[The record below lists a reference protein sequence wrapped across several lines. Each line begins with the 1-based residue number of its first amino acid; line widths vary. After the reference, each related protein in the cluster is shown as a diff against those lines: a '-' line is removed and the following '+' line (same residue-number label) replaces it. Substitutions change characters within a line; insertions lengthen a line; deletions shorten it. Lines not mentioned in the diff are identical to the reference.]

1 MVEAVSTA
9 APKQFTT
16 VQYNTKDGETITA
29 TKKDGVVTL
38 VGDKSGVRKMPIE
51 DFKKELVANVPHLEK
66 TPAKDT
72 VEISKDP
79 TEVQD
84 KDAKTPAE
92 AKVKVKDAKVDSKE
106 VKVKDAKVDSKE
118 VKVADTKKAEEPAK
132 AEKEVTTDK
141 APTEGKTP
149 VEEAK
154 KPEIGKK
161 LDVAA

>member
-38 VGDKSGVRKMPIE
+38 VGDNSGVRKMPIE

-92 AKVKVKDAKVDSKE
+92 AKVK
-106 VKVKDAKVDSKE
+106 DAKVDSKE

-132 AEKEVTTDK
+132 AEKGVTTDK

>member
-72 VEISKDP
+72 VEISKDAKAP

-92 AKVKVKDAKVDSKE
+92 AK

-141 APTEGKTP
+141 TPTEGKTP

>member
-72 VEISKDP
+72 VEISKDAKAP

-92 AKVKVKDAKVDSKE
+92 A
-106 VKVKDAKVDSKE
+106 KVKDAKVDSKE

-141 APTEGKTP
+141 APTEGKTQ
-149 VEEAK
+149 VEKAK

>member
-72 VEISKDP
+72 VEISKDAKAP

-92 AKVKVKDAKVDSKE
+92 A
-106 VKVKDAKVDSKE
+106 KVKDAKVDSKE
-118 VKVADTKKAEEPAK
+118 VKVADTKKAEGPAK

-141 APTEGKTP
+141 APTEGKTQ

>member
-1 MVEAVSTA
+1 MVEAVSKA

-72 VEISKDP
+72 VEISKDTKAP

-92 AKVKVKDAKVDSKE
+92 AK

>member
-72 VEISKDP
+72 VEISKDTKAP

-92 AKVKVKDAKVDSKE
+92 A
-106 VKVKDAKVDSKE
+106 KVKDAKVDSKE
-118 VKVADTKKAEEPAK
+118 VKVADTKKAEEAAK

>member
-51 DFKKELVANVPHLEK
+51 DFKKEFVANVPHLEK

-72 VEISKDP
+72 VEISKDAKTP

-92 AKVKVKDAKVDSKE
+92 A
-106 VKVKDAKVDSKE
+106 KVKDAKVDSKE
-118 VKVADTKKAEEPAK
+118 VKVADTKKAEGPAK

>member
-72 VEISKDP
+72 VEISKDTKAP

-92 AKVKVKDAKVDSKE
+92 A
-106 VKVKDAKVDSKE
+106 KVKDAKVDSKE
-118 VKVADTKKAEEPAK
+118 VKVADTKKAEGPAK

-154 KPEIGKK
+154 KTEIGKK

>member
-72 VEISKDP
+72 VEISKDTKAP

-84 KDAKTPAE
+84 KDAKTTAE
-92 AKVKVKDAKVDSKE
+92 A
-106 VKVKDAKVDSKE
+106 KVKDAKVDSKE

>member
-72 VEISKDP
+72 VEISKDAKAP

-92 AKVKVKDAKVDSKE
+92 A
-106 VKVKDAKVDSKE
+106 KVKDAKVDSKE

-132 AEKEVTTDK
+132 TEKEVTTDK

>member
-72 VEISKDP
+72 VEISKDTKSP

-92 AKVKVKDAKVDSKE
+92 A
-106 VKVKDAKVDSKE
+106 KVKDAKVDSKE

>member
-72 VEISKDP
+72 VEISKDTKAP

-84 KDAKTPAE
+84 KDAKAPAE
-92 AKVKVKDAKVDSKE
+92 AKVKDD
-106 VKVKDAKVDSKE
+106 KVDSKE

>member
-72 VEISKDP
+72 VEISKDTKAP

-84 KDAKTPAE
+84 KDAKAPAE
-92 AKVKVKDAKVDSKE
+92 A
-106 VKVKDAKVDSKE
+106 KVKDAKVDSKE

-154 KPEIGKK
+154 RPEIGKK

>member
-72 VEISKDP
+72 VEISKDAKTP

-92 AKVKVKDAKVDSKE
+92 A
-106 VKVKDAKVDSKE
+106 KVKDAKVDSKE

>member
-72 VEISKDP
+72 VEISKDTKAP

-92 AKVKVKDAKVDSKE
+92 AKVK
-106 VKVKDAKVDSKE
+106 DAKVDSKE
-118 VKVADTKKAEEPAK
+118 VKVADTKNAEGPAK

>member
-72 VEISKDP
+72 VEISKDAKAP

-92 AKVKVKDAKVDSKE
+92 A
-106 VKVKDAKVDSKE
+106 KVKDAKVDSKE

-141 APTEGKTP
+141 APTEGKTL

-154 KPEIGKK
+154 KTEIGKK

>member
-72 VEISKDP
+72 VEISKDTKAP

-92 AKVKVKDAKVDSKE
+92 A
-106 VKVKDAKVDSKE
+106 KVKDAKVDSKE

-141 APTEGKTP
+141 APAEGKTP

-154 KPEIGKK
+154 KTEIGKK

>member
-92 AKVKVKDAKVDSKE
+92 AEAKAKA
-106 VKVKDAKVDSKE
+106 KVKDAKVDSKE
-118 VKVADTKKAEEPAK
+118 VKVADTKKAEGPAK

>member
-16 VQYNTKDGETITA
+16 VQYNTKDGESITA

-92 AKVKVKDAKVDSKE
+92 AKVK
-106 VKVKDAKVDSKE
+106 DAKVDSKE

-132 AEKEVTTDK
+132 AEKGVTTDK

>member
-72 VEISKDP
+72 VEISKDAKAP

-84 KDAKTPAE
+84 KDAKTPA
-92 AKVKVKDAKVDSKE
+92 E

-141 APTEGKTP
+141 APTEVKTP

>member
-72 VEISKDP
+72 VEISKDTKSP

-92 AKVKVKDAKVDSKE
+92 A
-106 VKVKDAKVDSKE
+106 KVKDAKVDSKE

-141 APTEGKTP
+141 APTEEKTP

>member
-29 TKKDGVVTL
+29 TKKEGVVTL

-72 VEISKDP
+72 VEISKDAKAP

-92 AKVKVKDAKVDSKE
+92 AKVKV
-106 VKVKDAKVDSKE
+106 
-118 VKVADTKKAEEPAK
+118 ADTKKAEGPAK

-154 KPEIGKK
+154 KTEIGKK

>member
-72 VEISKDP
+72 VEISKDTKAP

-92 AKVKVKDAKVDSKE
+92 A
-106 VKVKDAKVDSKE
+106 KVKDAKVDSKE

-141 APTEGKTP
+141 TPTEGKTP

>member
-72 VEISKDP
+72 VEISKDTKAP

-92 AKVKVKDAKVDSKE
+92 A
-106 VKVKDAKVDSKE
+106 KVKDAKVDSKE

-132 AEKEVTTDK
+132 AEKEDTTDK
-141 APTEGKTP
+141 TPTEGKTP

>member
-51 DFKKELVANVPHLEK
+51 DFKKELFANLPHLEK

-72 VEISKDP
+72 VEIFKDP
-79 TEVQD
+79 TESQH

-92 AKVKVKDAKVDSKE
+92 A
-106 VKVKDAKVDSKE
+106 KVKDAKVDSKE

>member
-72 VEISKDP
+72 VEISKDAKAP

-92 AKVKVKDAKVDSKE
+92 AKVKN
-106 VKVKDAKVDSKE
+106 AKVDSKE

>member
-72 VEISKDP
+72 VEISKDAKAP

-84 KDAKTPAE
+84 KDAKTPTE
-92 AKVKVKDAKVDSKE
+92 A
-106 VKVKDAKVDSKE
+106 KVKDAKVDSKE

>member
-72 VEISKDP
+72 VEISKDAKAP

-92 AKVKVKDAKVDSKE
+92 AEAKAKA
-106 VKVKDAKVDSKE
+106 KVKDAKVDSKE

>member
-51 DFKKELVANVPHLEK
+51 DFKKELVAHVPHLEK

-72 VEISKDP
+72 VEISKDAKAP

-92 AKVKVKDAKVDSKE
+92 A
-106 VKVKDAKVDSKE
+106 KVKDAKVDSKE

>member
-79 TEVQD
+79 TEVKD

-92 AKVKVKDAKVDSKE
+92 A
-106 VKVKDAKVDSKE
+106 KVKDAKVDSKE

>member
-84 KDAKTPAE
+84 KNAKTPAE
-92 AKVKVKDAKVDSKE
+92 A
-106 VKVKDAKVDSKE
+106 KVKDAKVDSKE

-141 APTEGKTP
+141 APAEGKTP

>member
-72 VEISKDP
+72 VEISKDTKAP

-92 AKVKVKDAKVDSKE
+92 A
-106 VKVKDAKVDSKE
+106 KVKDAKVDSKE

-132 AEKEVTTDK
+132 AEKEVTTGK

>member
-72 VEISKDP
+72 VEISKDAKAP

-92 AKVKVKDAKVDSKE
+92 A
-106 VKVKDAKVDSKE
+106 KVKDAKVDSKE

-141 APTEGKTP
+141 APTEEKTP

>member
-72 VEISKDP
+72 VEISKD
-79 TEVQD
+79 T
-84 KDAKTPAE
+84 KAPAE
-92 AKVKVKDAKVDSKE
+92 A
-106 VKVKDAKVDSKE
+106 KVKDAKVDSKE
-118 VKVADTKKAEEPAK
+118 VKVADTKKAEGPAK

>member
-38 VGDKSGVRKMPIE
+38 VGDKSGVRKIPIE

-72 VEISKDP
+72 VEISKDAKTP

-92 AKVKVKDAKVDSKE
+92 A
-106 VKVKDAKVDSKE
+106 KVKDAKVDSKE

-141 APTEGKTP
+141 APPEGKTP

>member
-72 VEISKDP
+72 VEISKDAKAP

-92 AKVKVKDAKVDSKE
+92 AEAKAEAKAK

-141 APTEGKTP
+141 APAEGKTP

>member
-72 VEISKDP
+72 VEISKNAKAP

-92 AKVKVKDAKVDSKE
+92 A
-106 VKVKDAKVDSKE
+106 KVKDAKVDSKE

>member
-1 MVEAVSTA
+1 MVEAVSKA

-92 AKVKVKDAKVDSKE
+92 AKVK
-106 VKVKDAKVDSKE
+106 DAKVDSKE